1 MRKKSFPLGVYAL
14 PLVAAFMLPNLVT
27 PLMELF
33 RDEIGFSS
41 GVLTVIFVCYLGGL
55 APAFLVAPSLGQ
67 VWGRKRMQLIACGL
81 GIVSC
86 IFYIV
91 GTNVGVLLIA
101 RVLTGLC
108 TGLVL
113 VLGPSA
119 VQAVAGKDRIKQAT
133 FVATLGIAIGL
144 AGGPLFAGFIAE
156 LLPWPTKTVFVLMA
170 ALLMLSLLVVL
181 SEAESPTG
189 PVKSWLPFKGLEA
202 STGRIIVTGL
212 GAFGPGMTAAAIIL
226 ALAPTLLAGLGG
238 ATGPLGAGLMAGG
251 MYVMSPIAQ
260 TLVRRFT
267 SMAHIRTS
275 LALIIL
281 AMVIFVFAVNS
292 HNLILLVVSVGL
304 MGAGQGISNLGSF
317 GLIHQYV
324 EPPQIPG
331 ATAVLSLGVYASAS
345 IVPLA
350 GGFLIDSRGLENAGF
365 YMAMGVIAMALV
377 GSLFAREK
385 YARGVGKDAR

>member
-1 MRKKSFPLGVYAL
+1 
-14 PLVAAFMLPNLVT
+14 
-27 PLMELF
+27 
-33 RDEIGFSS
+33 
-41 GVLTVIFVCYLGGL
+41 
-55 APAFLVAPSLGQ
+55 
-67 VWGRKRMQLIACGL
+67 
-81 GIVSC
+81 
-86 IFYIV
+86 
-91 GTNVGVLLIA
+91 
-101 RVLTGLC
+101 
-108 TGLVL
+108 
-113 VLGPSA
+113 
-119 VQAVAGKDRIKQAT
+119 
-133 FVATLGIAIGL
+133 
-144 AGGPLFAGFIAE
+144 
-156 LLPWPTKTVFVLMA
+156 MA

-181 SEAESPTG
+181 SEEESPTG

-292 HNLILLVVSVGL
+292 HNLILLVVSAGL

-345 IVPLA
+345 ICLLYTSPSPR
-350 GGFLIDSRGLENAGF
+350 D
-365 YMAMGVIAMALV
+365 
-377 GSLFAREK
+377 
-385 YARGVGKDAR
+385 